1 MQATVEDVSKLPDAL
16 RGEYEQVGGKWVLK
30 IEGEHPTIAGLN
42 SKISEFRDNNISLMK
57 IRDDQRAMLQKFDGV
72 DPAEYKSL
80 RERVTKFE
88 KDGGVKDPSDIDAR
102 IKAATDPL
110 QQEIAGFRQREAE
123 AKQQLASKEREGR
136 LRDIAS
142 KAGVADTAVPDFV
155 FRGSQ
160 VFGLDGTPKKG
171 DQTLY
176 GKGGTALSM
185 EEWAQQLATEAP
197 HLFKSN
203 KGGGAGGSNDKGGG
217 GAGGGKSITGEDPL
231 EFGYNLE
238 DIAKG
243 KVTVSR

>member
-1 MQATVEDVSKLPDAL
+1 MQATIEDVSKLPEAL
-16 RGEYEQVGGKWVLK
+16 RGEYEQVNGKWVLK

-42 SKISEFRDNNISLMK
+42 SKISEFRETNIAVMKKRDELDASL
-57 IRDDQRAMLQKFDGV
+57 RKFDGV

-102 IKAATDPL
+102 IKAATEPL

-160 VFGLDGTPKKG
+160 VFDLDGTPKKG
-171 DQTLY
+171 GQTLY
-176 GKGGTALSM
+176 GKGGAALSM

-203 KGGGAGGSNDKGGG
+203 KGGGAAGSGERGS
-217 GAGGGKSITGEDPL
+217 GGGKSISGVDPL